1 MWLAGTWPSM
11 TGEPPI
17 FATSIDT
24 TMVIEEKSICKE
36 AMSCNDTS
44 FDQHRVAGLQF
55 DLQSAYLRA
64 FLQAAIVYYIAAIFL
79 HYIVPKIYR
88 VQSVQVSTRQKG
100 QIRREAWSSIGP
112 LLVKA
117 GIWTLVEYMHF
128 YKQQY
133 PSRTISNMVQLHNGS
148 GCSLLGIATTVFIL
162 DVLHD
167 AWFYWTHRLLH
178 SKFLYRWVHKMHHES
193 RVPTAFTGYSFHPIE
208 ALIVFANEIF
218 ICFLFPIHVKVHR
231 AYHMYTTIIHSGGHA
246 GYEIAPCIP
255 SIQGLIYIFWN
266 GLCRIFSRREGKDLP
281 WVSSK
286 LNTVAHHDMHH
297 RFPNVHFSLYMTHWD
312 KLMGTEHKDYQSYV
326 EKLQGQSEP
335 NVPTRRNKEC

>member
-1 MWLAGTWPSM
+1 MSWLSFFSESPLYANSRGNSMDIEDKIYYQDGGMPSNR
-11 TGEPPI
+11 THQVVG
-17 FATSIDT
+17 D
-24 TMVIEEKSICKE
+24 
-36 AMSCNDTS
+36 
-44 FDQHRVAGLQF
+44 QF
-55 DLQSAYLRA
+55 DLQSAYLKA
-64 FLQAAIVYYIAAIFL
+64 FFQAALVYYAAAIFL
-79 HYIVPKIYR
+79 HYVVPRIYK

-100 QIRREAWSSIGP
+100 QVSREAWSSIGP

-117 GIWTLVEYMHF
+117 GIWTLVEYLCY
-128 YKQQY
+128 YKQHN
-133 PSRTISNMVQLHNGS
+133 PGHMISKYIRLYS
-148 GCSLLGIATTVFIL
+148 GCGSSVIGIGVTVFVL

-178 SKFLYRWVHKMHHES
+178 NKVLYKWVHKMHHES

-208 ALIVFANEIF
+208 AMIVFANEILV
-218 ICFLFPIHVKVHR
+218 CFMFPIHIQVHR

-255 SIQGLIYIFWN
+255 SIQAVLYFLWN
-266 GLCRIFSRREGKDLP
+266 VLYRLVTRRGEFP

-312 KLMGTEHKDYQSYV
+312 KIMGTEHKDYQSYV
-326 EKLQGQSEP
+326 DGLQ
-335 NVPTRRNKEC
+335 KEIGVSKKNL